1 MFIDYSTKLFGIIG
15 KNIPYTLSPAIHNYS
30 FEKMGINAVYLAF
43 DIKEEEKF
51 KEIAKGLLE
60 VSEGLNVTIP
70 YKEKII
76 PLLDGLSKEAEE
88 IGAVNTIFKKRGFN
102 TDYLAVKSLV
112 LEKGIGKVEKSL
124 IFGAGGA
131 AKAAAFALSSLGSE
145 IFIIN
150 RTVNKAQELSERL
163 KEKGYSAKVVP
174 SCGFDY
180 DVVVNSTPTPSYIHE
195 ECVKG
200 KLAIEFVY
208 SPLYTEF
215 LKRASSKGLKTINGL
230 EILVRQAL
238 EAQKIWLGKSLNDKE
253 VVDFLYARKLIR

>member
-1 MFIDYSTKLFGIIG
+1 MFIDYYTKLFGIIG
-15 KNIPYTLSPAIHNYS
+15 KNISYTLSPAIHNYS
-30 FEKMGINAVYLAF
+30 FEKLGINAVYLAF
-43 DIKEEEKF
+43 DIKDEKF
-51 KEIAKGLLE
+51 EEITKGLLE
-60 VSEGLNVTIP
+60 VGEGFNVTIP

-76 PLLDGLSKEAEE
+76 HLLDDLSEEAEE
-88 IGAVNTIFKKRGFN
+88 INAVNTIFKKKGYN

-112 LEKGIGKVEKSL
+112 LENKIKLERSL

-131 AKAAAFALSSLGSE
+131 AKAAAFALSSLGSD

-150 RTVNKAQELSERL
+150 RTKDKAQELVKRL
-163 KEKGYSAKVVP
+163 NEHKYNAKVVD
-174 SCGFDY
+174 SCNFDY
-180 DVVVNSTPTPSYIHE
+180 DVVVNSTPNPSYIPD
-195 ECVKG
+195 ECIKG

-208 SPLYTEF
+208 SPLHTEF
-215 LKRASSKGLKTINGL
+215 LRKASLKGLKIINGL